1 MIYCDLGSLAL
12 AAANTDQSD
21 KLQLQALGRLVAI
34 YFDALDNPPDG
45 VIGVGAIS
53 YAEAMLIDHQLEL
66 VDA

>member
-1 MIYCDLGSLAL
+1 MIYCDLDSLAL
-12 AAANTDQSD
+12 AAANTDQND

-34 YFDALDNPPDG
+34 YFDALHNPPDG

-53 YAEAMLIDHQLEL
+53 YAEAMLVDHQLAL

>member
-1 MIYCDLGSLAL
+1 MIYCDLDSLAL
-12 AAANTDQSD
+12 AAANTDQND

-34 YFDALDNPPDG
+34 YFDALHNPPDG

-53 YAEAMLIDHQLEL
+53 YAEAMLIDRQLDL